1 MPISGERFHF
11 FIDAVSAL
19 CYIVCMRTKKTA
31 ADILTEKHNQILPL
45 AEKIEQANYTMAR
58 DAELRAFTYVTW
70 NVPPS
75 ELAYYAAAMVLDG
88 AAEPLSWF

>member
-1 MPISGERFHF
+1 M
-11 FIDAVSAL
+11 
-19 CYIVCMRTKKTA
+19 CYIVCMRAKKTA

-45 AEKIEQANYTMAR
+45 AQKIEKANYTMQR

-70 NVPPS
+70 HVSPS

-88 AAEPLSWF
+88 AAEPLAWF